1 MLKFYRRKSDHFLE
15 GSESP
20 WEGERHHTVQTRA
33 ADPEP
38 GPGRRG
44 CRGRRGRRAGQLR
57 ASAAGPSP
65 RRTGVHPASTKVK
78 SGGTVGA
85 SEPQGRSAQPQ
96 RLWVYY
102 SLVFRFYLFSA
113 IFFFYQFFFKSF

>member
-38 GPGRRG
+38 ALGAEGAEG
-44 CRGRRGRRAGQLR
+44 AEG
-57 ASAAGPSP
+57 AGPVS
-65 RRTGVHPASTKVK
+65 
-78 SGGTVGA
+78 
-85 SEPQGRSAQPQ
+85 
-96 RLWVYY
+96 
-102 SLVFRFYLFSA
+102 
-113 IFFFYQFFFKSF
+113 